1 MALLKGVILGL
12 FTVLRTIEYTEWFK
26 AQKHRDQALINER
39 LSRIEDDAYFGDYK
53 YLGNYL
59 FELRWKNGRRIY
71 FTKLKNQ
78 NIYLLLGGLKN
89 GQKKDIKK
97 AQTILNRGFSGY

>member
-12 FTVLRTIEYTEWFK
+12 ITVLRTIEYIEWFED
-26 AQKHRDQALINER
+26 QKNRDQALIKER
-39 LSRIEDDAYFGDYK
+39 LTRIEDDAYFGDYK

-78 NIYLLLGGLKN
+78 NIYLLIGGLKN

-97 AQTILNRGFSGY
+97 AQTLLNRGLPGY